1 MEPSYRLLEIDPDLG
16 QALSPGRFAQARAEL
31 LCRGLEWGRGALPD
45 RRPADAAA
53 YLGLLIVD
61 GLITRRTSL
70 AGRRCVELLG
80 PGDLLRPWQPDEEHV
95 VAPTFASLSALEPVR
110 LAVLDRHASL
120 RIGRWPEVMA
130 SLMERAIR
138 RARVTS
144 DALAVAQVPRVED
157 RLLIL
162 FWHLADRFGRV
173 TPEGVVLPLRLSH
186 EMLAALIG
194 AQRPTVTAALA
205 PLVEHGDVQRR
216 ADRTWLLTGSPEG
229 KTVR

>member
-1 MEPSYRLLEIDPDLG
+1 
-16 QALSPGRFAQARAEL
+16 
-31 LCRGLEWGRGALPD
+31 
-45 RRPADAAA
+45 
-53 YLGLLIVD
+53 
-61 GLITRRTSL
+61 
-70 AGRRCVELLG
+70 
-80 PGDLLRPWQPDEEHV
+80 
-95 VAPTFASLSALEPVR
+95 
-110 LAVLDRHASL
+110 
-120 RIGRWPEVMA
+120 VMA

-173 TPEGVVLPLRLSH
+173 TPDGVVLPLRLSH

-205 PLVEHGDVQRR
+205 PLVERGLVQRR
-216 ADRTWLLTGSPEG
+216 ADRQWLLTGDAPELA